1 MIGRD
6 KDADLGTSPVER
18 VVHQLLRNLGE
29 LLPETVADVAASEK
43 LVTGGPEEL
52 PPGLR
57 DAKSVLERKVNLSLP
72 PLHNGCAGVDL
83 DVLRGLQAA
92 ADGGLPE
99 AHARLGFRGGRAG
112 VVGGLA
118 RAARVHVAH
127 QEDAMTRGGRRGEV
141 EREHRVHHAL
151 GSEVQ
156 ERAVRFG
163 Q

>member
-29 LLPETVADVAASEK
+29 LLPETAADVAASEK

-72 PLHNGCAGVDL
+72 PSNNGCAGVDL

-92 ADGGLPE
+92 ARNGSLSPE
-99 AHARLGFRGGRAG
+99 ELEKRIEADWNDD
-112 VVGGLA
+112 
-118 RAARVHVAH
+118 
-127 QEDAMTRGGRRGEV
+127 EDDAPR
-141 EREHRVHHAL
+141 
-151 GSEVQ
+151 
-156 ERAVRFG
+156 
-163 Q
+163 